1 VSVLHNPD
9 KNNYSQISNDL
20 INDIRI
26 SALARFIYVYLY
38 SKPDCWIIRNFD
50 VQNNIGIKD
59 KNTMSKYWRELVS
72 SGWIE
77 RKKNGDGT
85 FDYTVKQS
93 LAQIRISKNAENNE
107 NDTQIW
113 KNHNRV
119 EPSYEKTLIGKNP
132 NREKPYDISNTD
144 LLSNTNEFKKTNI
157 NTISIKSASCQPK
170 ETKNND
176 ECSFIDNSIADVDH
190 GSCPD
195 DDPFGEEVDIQKTY
209 PLQDTQGTENNTLN
223 LRFDEKTVS
232 STGNDDKAS
241 KNATSEKPTAKE
253 NNTTDSNTCMTF
265 DEFWYMYGKKVEM
278 KKCCQLYSKIKE
290 ADRQKIKDTLPKY
303 VEATPDT
310 QFRKYPATYL
320 RNECWND
327 DLSAYQ
333 GTGFSNGRNNRDE
346 LKSEWADRVLGKVIT
361 KKASP
366 ETIEY
371 FKHLD
376 GPFGQLKTEN

>member
-1 VSVLHNPD
+1 MSILHNPE

-132 NREKPYDISNTD
+132 IREKPYDISNTD

-170 ETKNND
+170 EQKNND
-176 ECSFIDNSIADVDH
+176 ECSFIDNSIDDVDH

-195 DDPFGEEVDIQKTY
+195 DDPFGVEVDIQKTA
-209 PLQDTQGTENNTLN
+209 PLQDMSRINNN
-223 LRFDEKTVS
+223 APNSRFDEKTVS
-232 STGNDDKAS
+232 PIENNDKDR
-241 KNATSEKPTAKE
+241 KNAVSEQSKANP
-253 NNTTDSNTCMTF
+253 NNTTDSNTCLTF
-265 DEFWYMYGKKVEM
+265 DEFWDMYDKKVEV
-278 KKCCQLYSKIKE
+278 KTCKQLYAKIKE
-290 ADRQKIKDTLPKY
+290 SDRQKIKETLPVY
-303 VEATPDT
+303 VKNTPDK
-310 QFRKYPATYL
+310 QFRKYPATYI
-320 RNECWND
+320 RKESWND
-327 DLSAYQ
+327 DPSVYEN
-333 GTGFSNGRNNRDE
+333 TGKPPKDE
-346 LKSEWADRVLGKVIT
+346 LKSEWADRVLGKVIGKGMRAT
-361 KKASP
+361 PEAIAEMKAYEESG
-366 ETIEY
+366 EA
-371 FKHLD
+371 
-376 GPFGQLKTEN
+376 PF